1 MIGEIHGALDGQ
13 CDWRERLPDCVAA
26 QPVTGRPVV
35 PLAAGTPWACTSAVR
50 FVAMAPWTLTVRLLS
65 LPTRRTLAAAHD
77 SQPEPNRLLSIVE
90 LESPDGDRG
99 WGECSALNR
108 VGYSTES
115 AATAFD
121 VLSTAPQLSV
131 REGGQDL
138 IGRFPMAMAA
148 LEMAE
153 LDLRLKQR
161 GVSLADYLGVQRSL
175 VPAGAVLP
183 LASMDESMRES
194 SQLAERGFQR
204 IKLKIVPSNRSDIL
218 PRDLV
223 RAVRSCAPNAKI
235 HVDANGSF
243 DATSFP
249 ELAGLAEEGVSVIEQ
264 PFAPSQVGLA
274 VDLAATGAIVSADE
288 SASDLT
294 AIQELVKV
302 GACSA
307 VVVKPARLGGLFAAF
322 ELLAW
327 CEENEVAASA
337 GGMLESGLGRHALAV
352 VAANDACTL
361 TGDLSPARHWLLR
374 DPWPDI
380 EMVEGSVR
388 VPSSPGVAPE
398 PDLELVEEFTTRSAR
413 RMLEST

>member
-1 MIGEIHGALDGQ
+1 
-13 CDWRERLPDCVAA
+13 
-26 QPVTGRPVV
+26 
-35 PLAAGTPWACTSAVR
+35 
-50 FVAMAPWTLTVRLLS
+50 MASWTLTVRLLS
-65 LPTRRTLAAAHD
+65 LPTRRTLATAHD
-77 SQPEPNRLLSIVE
+77 SQPEPNRLLSVVE

-115 AATAFD
+115 AASSFD
-121 VLSTAPQLSV
+121 VLSTSPELSA
-131 REGGQDL
+131 RAGGQEL
-138 IGRFPMAMAA
+138 INRFPMAMAA

-161 GVSLADYLGVQRSL
+161 GVSLADYLGVERSL

-183 LASMDESMRES
+183 LASLDESMKES
-194 SQLAERGFQR
+194 SQMAERGFQR
-204 IKLKIVPSNRSDIL
+204 IKLKIVPSSRSGVP

-223 RAVRSCAPNAKI
+223 RAVRSCAPNAEI

-243 DATSFP
+243 DSTSFA
-249 ELAGLAEEGVSVIEQ
+249 EVAELAEEGVALIEQ
-264 PFAPSQVGLA
+264 PFAPTQVGLA
-274 VDLAATGAIVSADE
+274 ADLVATGVTVAADE
-288 SASDLT
+288 SATDFM

-380 EMVEGSVR
+380 EMVEGCVR
-388 VPSSPGVAPE
+388 VPSSPGVAPQPE
-398 PDLELVEEFTTRSAR
+398 HELLEEFTTKSAR
-413 RMLEST
+413 RTMESP